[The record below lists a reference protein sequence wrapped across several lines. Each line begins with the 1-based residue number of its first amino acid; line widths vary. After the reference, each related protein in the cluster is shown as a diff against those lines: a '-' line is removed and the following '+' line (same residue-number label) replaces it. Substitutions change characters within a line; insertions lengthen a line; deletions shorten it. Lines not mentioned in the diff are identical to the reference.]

1 MKYEYMKES
10 EQMLQYFQFP
20 KFLLKLR
27 ISQTAKYLYMILY
40 DRARI
45 SRKNSWIDKYG
56 NVYLIFP
63 IEELSVQIDKCKS
76 SVKTALKELDD
87 VGLLVRR
94 FGGFSKPN
102 HLYVKIPSDTIQM
115 IIKKMRGN
123 EVLNIDSTNQVRVE
137 NELKSKLYAPMTE
150 EEMLARLKKSRKQ
163 GIFKETDRVISN
175 MRSKYGL

>member
-1 MKYEYMKES
+1 
-10 EQMLQYFQFP
+10 
-20 KFLLKLR
+20 
-27 ISQTAKYLYMILY
+27 
-40 DRARI
+40 
-45 SRKNSWIDKYG
+45 
-56 NVYLIFP
+56 
-63 IEELSVQIDKCKS
+63 
-76 SVKTALKELDD
+76 
-87 VGLLVRR
+87 
-94 FGGFSKPN
+94 
-102 HLYVKIPSDTIQM
+102 M